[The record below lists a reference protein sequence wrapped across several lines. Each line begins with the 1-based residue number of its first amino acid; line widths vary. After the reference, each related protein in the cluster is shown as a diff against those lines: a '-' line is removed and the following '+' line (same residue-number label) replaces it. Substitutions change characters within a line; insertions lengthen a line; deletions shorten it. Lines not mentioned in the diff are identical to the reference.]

1 MNLMFPHVNTVEEI
15 AEFTQLAAEIWR
27 EYYVSIITIEQIDYM
42 IEKFQSVSAITE
54 QIHHQGY
61 EYYLISHDDFAF
73 GYMSVRQDEGKLFLS
88 KFYIR
93 KEYRGRGY
101 ASQAMAF
108 LEQLCKDRN
117 LSHIWLTV
125 NRHNESSIAV
135 YKKKGF
141 RTVREQ
147 IAEIGNGFVMDDY
160 VMEKE
165 ILIPYVKSHVLC

>member
-1 MNLMFPHVNTVEEI
+1 M
-15 AEFTQLAAEIWR
+15 
-27 EYYVSIITIEQIDYM
+27 
-42 IEKFQSVSAITE
+42 
-54 QIHHQGY
+54 
-61 EYYLISHDDFAF
+61 ISHDDFAI

-93 KEYRGRGY
+93 KEYRGSGY

-117 LSHIWLTV
+117 QSHLWLTV
-125 NRHNESSIAV
+125 NRHNESSVTI

-141 RTVREQ
+141 LTVREQ
-147 IAEIGNGFVMDDY
+147 IVEIGNGFVMDDY

-165 ILIPYVKSHVLC
+165 ILIP